1 MEGLNMTE
9 RIVLGSGKLYIAE
22 FNSAE
27 GIPSNAELETGA
39 NRAGYIKGGAT
50 LEYKPEFYEA
60 KDDLGYAMKR
70 VLTEEEVIFK
80 SGIMTWNMKKLMA
93 LCNTGRKD
101 ETNNDENVSI
111 YKLGGI
117 GNYDGKRYVVH
128 FHHEDKIDGD
138 LRVTI
143 IGANQAGFTLSFM
156 KNQETVADAE
166 FKAEPYDNEGTLV
179 LLQESIP
186 TEEEEEEEE
195 STSQED

>member
-1 MEGLNMTE
+1 MAESTATE

-27 GIPSNAELETGA
+27 GIPSNAELETEA

-60 KDDLGYAMKR
+60 KDDLGYAMKKA
-70 VLTEEEVIFK
+70 LTDEEVIFK

-101 ETNNDENVSI
+101 ETDSDENVSV

-128 FHHEDKIDGD
+128 YHEDKIDGD

-143 IGANQAGFTLSFM
+143 VGANR
-156 KNQETVADAE
+156 
-166 FKAEPYDNEGTLV
+166 PV
-179 LLQESIP
+179 LLCLS
-186 TEEEEEEEE
+186 
-195 STSQED
+195 